1 MKKSTAWIIG
11 SIVIVAVA
19 AMIVPG
25 SPFNILDRFIMNNQ
39 LFTAQHD
46 GRTVTEWIGDLNETD
61 DAKKILAIKALG
73 SLSVNAKQALP
84 QLAKIMTL
92 DPDTTMRIEASL
104 AISKMAPDSLSV
116 LDSLIKGLD
125 DKDAVVRM
133 NSLFGIMRLKADSK
147 GALKALVAAAN
158 LPVNQELPTGFTTT
172 LQESLL
178 VAIGRASAGSSESV
192 PMLMGLLNSKDN
204 PNLRLPAM
212 RGLAEVGPPAKE
224 AAGEIRKILKD
235 KASPNELR
243 QEAFDALERIG
254 DPSPKSDL
262 VFEALPPAMAPPGGK
277 GGPGGPGGPGGG
289 KGGPG
294 GPGGGKGGPGGG
306 KGDFKKGDFKKS
318 SPGEGKSGPAGGQG

>member
-1 MKKSTAWIIG
+1 
-11 SIVIVAVA
+11 
-19 AMIVPG
+19 
-25 SPFNILDRFIMNNQ
+25 
-39 LFTAQHD
+39 
-46 GRTVTEWIGDLNETD
+46 
-61 DAKKILAIKALG
+61 
-73 SLSVNAKQALP
+73 
-84 QLAKIMTL
+84 
-92 DPDTTMRIEASL
+92 
-104 AISKMAPDSLSV
+104 
-116 LDSLIKGLD
+116 
-125 DKDAVVRM
+125 
-133 NSLFGIMRLKADSK
+133 
-147 GALKALVAAAN
+147 
-158 LPVNQELPTGFTTT
+158 
-172 LQESLL
+172 
-178 VAIGRASAGSSESV
+178 
-192 PMLMGLLNSKDN
+192 MLMGLLNSKDN

-262 VFEALPPAMAPPGGK
+262 VFEALPPAM
-277 GGPGGPGGPGGG
+277 GGPPGG